1 MPQVKIC
8 PLIAPVA
15 RCSPFAST
23 VCVCVLH
30 ERSQICTGKG
40 ADDAPTDGRTEFVAG
55 HVMYKAEAAASLP
68 PSSLRLLGWSRHCK
82 NSPSRLRLSLSLSSG
97 SRCRG
102 RLLTTSRRRRKC
114 RPGSQVF
121 VRFPTFDRFHNFY
134 FLHSVTIFVAD
145 LLLTTAKQILVC
157 NTISTK
163 AR

>member
-1 MPQVKIC
+1 MLLSLV
-8 PLIAPVA
+8 V
-15 RCSPFAST
+15 RRSRRPF
-23 VCVCVLH
+23 VCVCCMSGRKFVQ
-30 ERSQICTGKG
+30 ERGQTTHR
-40 ADDAPTDGRTEFVAG
+40 PTDGQNLLPA
-55 HVMYKAEAAASLP
+55 MLCIKPKQQPPSLP
-68 PSSLRLLGWSRHCK
+68 PPSACLGGRGIAKIRHRDFA
-82 NSPSRLRLSLSLSSG
+82 SPSLSLSSG